1 MRLTNDQKTTIEHFR
16 KRPGMLVAGKDGSNP
31 GDDIY
36 AIIRSTLDYA
46 SAESGKEVDLKLVD
60 GTVCLKVYGSGKESE
75 DELSRVIFGPHL
87 QCGRMDTESYVKMH
101 RMTYYTDYPIYF
113 INILSER
120 FRFMSFMNGRFT
132 SVNCRKGLPAGIEEG
147 FTSEKDGVEISFMLD
162 KVCFNGHYSFNVDY
176 IKKAIR
182 YSVARNVGLRVI
194 FEGVTYQSND
204 GLLGLLMDEIKSEPL
219 YEPVHLVGDGIEI
232 AFTHIEGTTTEIVSF
247 CNTRYTEYGGCHV
260 AALEKVFPKY
270 LMSLSKIKLPHK
282 DVMKGLVCYFGIDII
297 DPMFGPHHQLATDV
311 VSKYDSNFNHV
322 DGPQISNVLENFLN
336 NEELTN

>member
-1 MRLTNDQKTTIEHFR
+1 MRLTNEQTATIEHFR

-36 AIIRSTLDYA
+36 TIIRSTLDYA

-60 GTVCLKVYGSGKESE
+60 GTVCLRVYGSGKESE

-147 FTSEKDGVEISFMLD
+147 FTSEMDGVEISFMLD

-176 IKKAIR
+176 IKKTIR

-194 FEGVTYQSND
+194 FEGVTYQSNV

-322 DGPQISNVLENFLN
+322 DGPQISNILENFLN

>member
-1 MRLTNDQKTTIEHFR
+1 MRLTNEQTATIEHFR

-36 AIIRSTLDYA
+36 TIIRSTLDYA

-60 GTVCLKVYGSGKESE
+60 GTVCLRVYGSGKESE
-75 DELSRVIFGPHL
+75 DELSRVIFGPHHP
-87 QCGRMDTESYVKMH
+87 CGRMDTESYVKMH

-162 KVCFNGHYSFNVDY
+162 KECFNGHYSFNVDY

-297 DPMFGPHHQLATDV
+297 DSEFGPHHQLATDV

-322 DGPQISNVLENFLN
+322 DGPKISNVRENFLN

>member
-36 AIIRSTLDYA
+36 TIIRSTLDYA

-270 LMSLSKIKLPHK
+270 LISLSKIKLPHK

>member
-1 MRLTNDQKTTIEHFR
+1 MRLTNEQTATIEYFR

-36 AIIRSTLDYA
+36 TIIRSTLDYA
-46 SAESGKEVDLKLVD
+46 SAESGKEVDLKLED
-60 GTVCLKVYGSGKESE
+60 GAVCMRVYGTGKESE
-75 DELSRVIFGPHL
+75 DELSRVIFGPHHP
-87 QCGRMDTESYVKMH
+87 CGRMDTESYVKMH

-113 INILSER
+113 INILSET
-120 FRFMSFMNGRFT
+120 FKFTSFMNGRFT

-162 KVCFNGHYSFNVDY
+162 KECFNGHYSFNVDY

>member
-1 MRLTNDQKTTIEHFR
+1 MRR
-16 KRPGMLVAGKDGSNP
+16 K
-31 GDDIY
+31 
-36 AIIRSTLDYA
+36 
-46 SAESGKEVDLKLVD
+46 
-60 GTVCLKVYGSGKESE
+60 
-75 DELSRVIFGPHL
+75 
-87 QCGRMDTESYVKMH
+87 
-101 RMTYYTDYPIYF
+101 TYYTDYPIYF
-113 INILSER
+113 INILSET
-120 FRFMSFMNGRFT
+120 FKFTSFMNGRFT
-132 SVNCRKGLPAGIEEG
+132 SVNCRKGLPAEIEEG
-147 FTSEKDGVEISFMLD
+147 FTSEKDGVVISFLLD
-162 KVCFNGHYSFNVDY
+162 KECFNGHYSFNVEH
-176 IKKAIR
+176 IKKSIR
-182 YSVARNVGLRVI
+182 YSVARNDGLRVI

-204 GLLGLLMDEIKSEPL
+204 GLLGLLMDEIKSEQL

>member
-36 AIIRSTLDYA
+36 TVIRSALDYA

-60 GTVCLKVYGSGKESE
+60 GTVCLRVYGSGKESE

-87 QCGRMDTESYVKMH
+87 HYGRMDTESYVKMH

-120 FRFMSFMNGRFT
+120 FRFTSFMNGRFT
-132 SVNCRKGLPAGIEEG
+132 SVNCRKGLPAEIEEG
-147 FTSEKDGVEISFMLD
+147 LTSEKDGVVISFLLD
-162 KVCFNGHYSFNVDY
+162 KECFNGHYSFNVEH
-176 IKKAIR
+176 IKKSIR
-182 YSVARNVGLRVI
+182 YSVARNDGLRVI

-204 GLLGLLMDEIKSEPL
+204 GLLGLLMDEIKSEQL

-311 VSKYDSNFNHV
+311 VSKYDSNFNDV

>member
-36 AIIRSTLDYA
+36 TIIRSTLDYA
-46 SAESGKEVDLKLVD
+46 SAESGKEVDLKLED
-60 GTVCLKVYGSGKESE
+60 GAICMRVYGTGKESE

-87 QCGRMDTESYVKMH
+87 QYGRMDTESYVTMRRK
-101 RMTYYTDYPIYF
+101 TYYTDYPIYF
-113 INILSER
+113 INILSET
-120 FRFMSFMNGRFT
+120 FKFTSFMNGRFT

-147 FTSEKDGVEISFMLD
+147 FTSEKDGVEISFKLD
-162 KVCFNGHYSFNVDY
+162 KECFNGHYSFNAEYV
-176 IKKAIR
+176 KKAIK
-182 YSVARNVGLRVI
+182 YSIARNKGLRVVFDGEI
-194 FEGVTYQSND
+194 YQSKS
-204 GLLGLLMDEIKSEPL
+204 GLLGLLMDEINAEPL
-219 YEPVHLVGDGIEI
+219 YEPIYLVGDGIEI
-232 AFTHIEGTTTEIVSF
+232 AFTHVEEATTKIVSF

-260 AALEKVFPKY
+260 VDLEKVFPKY

-311 VSKYDSNFNHV
+311 VSMYDSDFNHV
-322 DGPQISNVLENFLN
+322 DGPKISNVLENFLN

>member
-36 AIIRSTLDYA
+36 TVIRSALDYA

-60 GTVCLKVYGSGKESE
+60 GTVCLRVYGSGKESE

-87 QCGRMDTESYVKMH
+87 HYGRMDTESYVKMH

-120 FRFMSFMNGRFT
+120 FRFTSFMNGRFT
-132 SVNCRKGLPAGIEEG
+132 SVNCRKGLPAEIEEG
-147 FTSEKDGVEISFMLD
+147 FTSEKDGVVISFLLD
-162 KVCFNGHYSFNVDY
+162 KECFNGHYSFNVEH
-176 IKKAIR
+176 IKKSIR
-182 YSVARNVGLRVI
+182 YSVARNDGLRVI

-219 YEPVHLVGDGIEI
+219 YEPVYLVGDGIEI
-232 AFTHIEGTTTEIVSF
+232 AFTHIEDTTTEIVSF

-270 LMSLSKIKLPHK
+270 LKSLSKIKLPHK

-297 DPMFGPHHQLATDV
+297 DPGFGPHHQLATDV
-311 VSKYDSNFNHV
+311 VSQYDSDFNHV
-322 DGPQISNVLENFLN
+322 DGPKISNVLENFLN

>member
-1 MRLTNDQKTTIEHFR
+1 MELTNDQKVTIEYFR
-16 KRPGMLVAGKDGSNP
+16 KRPEILVAGKDGSNP

-36 AIIRSTLDYA
+36 TIIRSTLDYA

-270 LMSLSKIKLPHK
+270 LISLSKIKLPHK

>member
-1 MRLTNDQKTTIEHFR
+1 MRLTNEQTATIEHFR

-36 AIIRSTLDYA
+36 TVIRSALDYA
-46 SAESGKEVDLKLVD
+46 SAESGKEVDLKLED
-60 GTVCLKVYGSGKESE
+60 GAVCMRVYGTGKESE
-75 DELSRVIFGPHL
+75 DELSRVIFGPLHY
-87 QCGRMDTESYVKMH
+87 GRMDTESYVTMRRK
-101 RMTYYTDYPIYF
+101 TYYTDYPIYF
-113 INILSER
+113 INILSET
-120 FRFMSFMNGRFT
+120 FKFTSFMNGRFT

-147 FTSEKDGVEISFMLD
+147 FTSEKDGVVISFLLD
-162 KVCFNGHYSFNVDY
+162 KECFNGHYSFNVEH
-176 IKKAIR
+176 IKKSIR
-182 YSVARNVGLRVI
+182 YSVARNDGLRVI

-219 YEPVHLVGDGIEI
+219 YEPVYLVGDGIEI
-232 AFTHIEGTTTEIVSF
+232 AFTHIEDTTTEIVSF

-311 VSKYDSNFNHV
+311 VSKYDSDFNHV
-322 DGPQISNVLENFLN
+322 DGPKISNVLENFLN
-336 NEELTN
+336 NEELRN

>member
-36 AIIRSTLDYA
+36 TIIRSTLDYA

-60 GTVCLKVYGSGKESE
+60 GTVCLRVYGSGKESE

-87 QCGRMDTESYVKMH
+87 QYGRMDTESYVKMH

-120 FRFMSFMNGRFT
+120 FRFTSFMNGRFT

-204 GLLGLLMDEIKSEPL
+204 GLLGLLMDEIKSEQL

-311 VSKYDSNFNHV
+311 VSKYDSNFNDV

>member
-36 AIIRSTLDYA
+36 TIIRSTLDYA

-60 GTVCLKVYGSGKESE
+60 GTVCLRVYGSGKESE

-87 QCGRMDTESYVKMH
+87 HYGRMDTESYVKMH

-113 INILSER
+113 INILSDR
-120 FRFMSFMNGRFT
+120 FRFTSFMNGRFT

-147 FTSEKDGVEISFMLD
+147 FTSVKDGVEISFMLD

-182 YSVARNVGLRVI
+182 YSVARNDGLRVI
-194 FEGVTYQSND
+194 FEGETYQSND

-219 YEPVHLVGDGIEI
+219 YEPVHLIGDGIEI
-232 AFTHIEGTTTEIVSF
+232 AFTHIEDTTTEIVSF

-260 AALEKVFPKY
+260 AALKKVFPKY
-270 LMSLSKIKLPHK
+270 LKSLSKIKLPHK

-297 DPMFGPHHQLATDV
+297 DPGFGPHHQLATDV
-311 VSKYDSNFNHV
+311 VSKYDSDFNHV
-322 DGPQISNVLENFLN
+322 DGPKISNVLENFLN

>member
-36 AIIRSTLDYA
+36 TVIRSALDYA

-60 GTVCLKVYGSGKESE
+60 GTVCLRVYGSGKESE

-87 QCGRMDTESYVKMH
+87 YYGRMDTESYVKMH

-132 SVNCRKGLPAGIEEG
+132 SVNCRKGLLAGIEEG

-162 KVCFNGHYSFNVDY
+162 KECFNGHYSFNVEH
-176 IKKAIR
+176 IKKSIR
-182 YSVARNVGLRVI
+182 YSVARNDGLRVI

-270 LMSLSKIKLPHK
+270 LISLSKIEQPYK
-282 DVMKGLVCYFGIDII
+282 DVMQGLVCYFGINIM
-297 DPMFGPHHQLATDV
+297 DPEFGLHHQLATDV
-311 VSKYDSNFNHV
+311 VSKYDSNFNDV

>member
-16 KRPGMLVAGKDGSNP
+16 KRPGMLVAGKDGSTP

-36 AIIRSTLDYA
+36 TIIRSTLDYA

-60 GTVCLKVYGSGKESE
+60 GTVCLRVYGSGKESE
-75 DELSRVIFGPHL
+75 DELSRVIFGPHI
-87 QCGRMDTESYVKMH
+87 QSGRMDTESYVKMH

-132 SVNCRKGLPAGIEEG
+132 SVNCRKGLLAGIEEG
-147 FTSEKDGVEISFMLD
+147 FTSEKNGVEISFMLD